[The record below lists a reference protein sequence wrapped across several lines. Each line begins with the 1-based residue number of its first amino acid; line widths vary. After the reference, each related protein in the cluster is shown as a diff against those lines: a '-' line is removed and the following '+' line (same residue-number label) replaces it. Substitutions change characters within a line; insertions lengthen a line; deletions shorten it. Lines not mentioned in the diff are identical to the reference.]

1 MVVVEEEH
9 SLLERE
15 TFVVFLLARLTESE
29 TCDVSLAMA
38 TFCIS
43 VATVICD
50 VSSAREI
57 SDSSSWVTLISSCPG
72 WVTEVSGQPPPS
84 H

>member
-1 MVVVEEEH
+1 MVVEEEH

-15 TFVVFLLARLTESE
+15 TFVVFLLARLMESE
-29 TCDVSLAMA
+29 TCDVFLAMA
-38 TFCIS
+38 TFCIFL
-43 VATVICD
+43 ATVICD
-50 VSSAREI
+50 VSLAREI
-57 SDSSSWVTLISSCPG
+57 SDSSWVTLISSCPG

>member
-15 TFVVFLLARLTESE
+15 TFVVFLLARLMESE
-29 TCDVSLAMA
+29 TCDVFLAMA
-38 TFCIS
+38 TFCIFL
-43 VATVICD
+43 ATVICD
-50 VSSAREI
+50 VSLAREI
-57 SDSSSWVTLISSCPG
+57 SDSSWVTLISSCPG